1 MRKRFRESSGESL
14 PDYELLE
21 LVLFRAMPRRDTK
34 LLAKAILTRFGSF
47 AEAMIATAVA
57 LCELDLSVAH
67 FKGLSLHIVFK
78 LIPMPYDF
86 GRAAHAE
93 ILQRVAEVVESGRPK
108 PVLDER
114 RYTLGEAG
122 QAYARLESRK
132 AIGKVIVEV

>member
-1 MRKRFRESSGESL
+1 MRKRFREGSGESL
-14 PDYELLE
+14 PDYELLK

-78 LIPMPYDF
+78 LIPMLYDF